1 VSAAIDRI
9 LDPAYLDQLTERPM
23 DEVRAM
29 RGECQEIETGL
40 SMLRR
45 VVQGRLDIVGL
56 ELSQRSE
63 GGSGELTD
71 IIARL
76 PAVLSDRTRTEGPG
90 RLPTLLAPAEV
101 DPELQARLD
110 ELAPPGRLAGPDS
123 LSDDELRAMAGTLEE
138 FEHEVSA
145 RRRELFERI
154 DALQAEITRR
164 YREGEASVDSLLK

>member
-9 LDPAYLDQLTERPM
+9 LDPEYLGELTERSL
-23 DEVRAM
+23 DDIRGM
-29 RGECQEIETGL
+29 RGECQEVETGL

-45 VVQGRLDIVGL
+45 IVQGRLDIVGL
-56 ELSQRSE
+56 ELRERSE
-63 GGSGELTD
+63 GGTGELSD

-76 PAVLSDRTRTEGPG
+76 PEVLSDRTRSEGPG

-101 DPELQARLD
+101 DPELQHRLD
-110 ELAPPGRLAGPDS
+110 ELAPPGRLAGLAE
-123 LSDDELRAMAGTLEE
+123 LSGDELRTMADALEG

-145 RRRELFERI
+145 RRRDLFERI